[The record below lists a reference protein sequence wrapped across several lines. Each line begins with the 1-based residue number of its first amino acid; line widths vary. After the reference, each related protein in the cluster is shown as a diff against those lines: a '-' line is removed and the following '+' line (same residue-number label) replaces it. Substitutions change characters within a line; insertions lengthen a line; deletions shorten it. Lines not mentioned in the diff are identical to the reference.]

1 MDFLFWFIFFF
12 LIHFHGMP
20 SKTTRRMTVS
30 LLATFKV
37 VQCQFLEVRSMSEA
51 TNTDSSIVNKL
62 KTWHLGFWK
71 YFFLQQRHVIAIC
84 THYSFLMSVAVAL
97 RCQNLSAFS
106 KLKNKEWKP
115 NFHLCEHKYIET
127 LCEQV
132 DLYEKKTESYE
143 TGS

>member
-1 MDFLFWFIFFF
+1 
-12 LIHFHGMP
+12 
-20 SKTTRRMTVS
+20 
-30 LLATFKV
+30 
-37 VQCQFLEVRSMSEA
+37 
-51 TNTDSSIVNKL
+51 
-62 KTWHLGFWK
+62 
-71 YFFLQQRHVIAIC
+71 
-84 THYSFLMSVAVAL
+84 MSVAVAL

-143 TGS
+143 TES